1 MRRPRASDGPQ
12 RSTLHARFRA
22 SIGRHV
28 GPDTSMRERL
38 QALLDAGRDDALLRF
53 GLGTACLQAGDADAA
68 VTHLAAATRHDPEY
82 SAAWKLLGKA
92 LLACGCETEA
102 EAAWRAG
109 LGAAARR
116 GDVQSSKEMTVFLR
130 RIARGRQAMS

>member
-1 MRRPRASDGPQ
+1 
-12 RSTLHARFRA
+12 
-22 SIGRHV
+22 
-28 GPDTSMRERL
+28 MRERL

-53 GLGTACLQAGDADAA
+53 GLGSACLQAGDSEAA
-68 VTHLAAATRHDPEY
+68 ATHLAAATRHDPDY

-92 LLACGCETEA
+92 LLASGREAEA

-109 LGAAARR
+109 LEAAARR

-130 RIARGRQAMS
+130 RIERGRQADV

>member
-22 SIGRHV
+22 TIGRHIRP
-28 GPDTSMRERL
+28 GTFMRERL

-82 SAAWKLLGKA
+82 SAAWKLLGKSLEQSAQPLAA
-92 LLACGCETEA
+92 LDAYAQGVRVA
-102 EAAWRAG
+102 E
-109 LGAAARR
+109 RR
-116 GDVQSSKEMTVFLR
+116 GDIQAAKEMLVFARRLR
-130 RIARGRQAMS
+130 QQIKQAG

>member
-1 MRRPRASDGPQ
+1 
-12 RSTLHARFRA
+12 
-22 SIGRHV
+22 
-28 GPDTSMRERL
+28 MRERL

-53 GLGTACLQAGDADAA
+53 GLGTACLQAGDMDAA
-68 VTHLAAATRHDPEY
+68 ATHLAAATRHDPEY

-92 LLACGCETEA
+92 LLALGRDDEA

-109 LGAAARR
+109 LDAAERR

-130 RIARGRQAMS
+130 RIARGRQATS

>member
-1 MRRPRASDGPQ
+1 
-12 RSTLHARFRA
+12 
-22 SIGRHV
+22 
-28 GPDTSMRERL
+28 MRERL

-53 GLGTACLQAGDADAA
+53 GLGNACLQAGDPVAA
-68 VTHLAAATRHDPEY
+68 TTHLTATTRHDPDY

-92 LLACGCETEA
+92 WLALGRDADA

-109 LGAAARR
+109 LDAAARR

-130 RIARGRQAMS
+130 RIERARHSKA

>member
-1 MRRPRASDGPQ
+1 
-12 RSTLHARFRA
+12 
-22 SIGRHV
+22 
-28 GPDTSMRERL
+28 MRERL

-53 GLGTACLQAGDADAA
+53 GLGNSCLQAGDLDAA
-68 VTHLAAATRHDPEY
+68 ATHLAAATRHDPDY

-92 LLACGCETEA
+92 LLASGREDAA

-109 LGAAARR
+109 LDAAARR

-130 RIARGRQAMS
+130 RIERGRQADA